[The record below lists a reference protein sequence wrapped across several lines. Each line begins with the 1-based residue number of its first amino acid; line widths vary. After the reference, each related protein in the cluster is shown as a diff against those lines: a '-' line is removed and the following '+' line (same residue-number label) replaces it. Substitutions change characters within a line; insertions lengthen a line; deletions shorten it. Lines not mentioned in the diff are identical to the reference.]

1 MFCDEKILK
10 VYMGVVEYDDVYSHN
25 AFLDCYH
32 DIAYHCTEG
41 YRLVLETENYAISL
55 CKNGVVK
62 QDKNELFEQDGEWLQ
77 NGIEFFEDGEAP
89 WVHFETTLFVGE
101 RLMSVTKD
109 NGIYLL
115 KFDDFVLKIIPHENG
130 NSIDGLHNQDHWSY
144 NYVLGCDRHLK
155 RKCPY
160 CNGDGE
166 ILLDFVSDY
175 IVRCKDCK
183 KSTWAGMNLI
193 DAIDDWN
200 NGELNC
206 TVDGIIIE

>member
-41 YRLVLETENYAISL
+41 YRLVLDTENYAISL

-101 RLMSVTKD
+101 RLLSVTKESE
-109 NGIYLL
+109 IYLL

-130 NSIDGLHNQDHWSY
+130 DSIDGLHNQDHWSY

-175 IVRCKDCK
+175 IVRCKECK

-193 DAIDDWN
+193 DAITDWN

-206 TVDGIIIE
+206 MVDEITIE

>member
-32 DIAYHCTEG
+32 DIAYHCTDG
-41 YRLVLETENYAISL
+41 YRLVLETENYVISL

-101 RLMSVTKD
+101 RLLSVTKD
-109 NGIYLL
+109 NEIYLL
-115 KFDDFVLKIIPHENG
+115 KFDDFVLKIIPYENG
-130 NSIDGLHNQDHWSY
+130 DSIDGLHNQDHWSY

-175 IVRCKDCK
+175 IVRCKECK

-193 DAIDDWN
+193 DAITDWN

-206 TVDGIIIE
+206 MVDEITIE

>member
-41 YRLVLETENYAISL
+41 YRLVLDTENYAISL

-77 NGIEFFEDGEAP
+77 NGIEFFEDGESP

-101 RLMSVTKD
+101 RLLSVTKESE
-109 NGIYLL
+109 IYLL

-130 NSIDGLHNQDHWSY
+130 DSIDGLHNQDHWSY

-175 IVRCKDCK
+175 IVRCKECK

-193 DAIDDWN
+193 DAITDWN

-206 TVDGIIIE
+206 MVDEITIE